1 MILTVFLLVLLGFI
15 ALGMPIAFALLLS
28 AIAMMFQL
36 DFFDTQILAQNMLSG
51 ANSFTLM
58 AVPLF
63 MLAGELMNAGGIS
76 RRIVNL
82 ASMFVGHIRGGL
94 GYVAIFASVL
104 LAALSGSAVADAAAL
119 GSLLIPMLRE
129 KGYDAGQASGLIA
142 AGGIIA
148 PIIPPS
154 ISFIIFGVATNVSIT
169 KLFFAGIAPGLMMGL
184 TLVAVWTWVAR
195 KHGAIKAAPRQPWSA
210 RLRALR
216 ESAWAL
222 LLPVIIIGGLR
233 GGIFTPTEAAVVA
246 AVYALL
252 ISLFVYREI
261 GLRHLLPLT
270 DNDIAILRA
279 FAAKHDVQWWLQ
291 PKGPDTVHP
300 LVPEHRDALTY
311 TMPEF
316 GLRMPYRPT
325 DFTQVNHAINRAMVS
340 RALKLL
346 EVQPTD
352 RVADLFCGLGNF
364 TLPLATQ
371 GREAVGVEGS
381 KALTDRAY
389 EAAARHGLGDR
400 TRFATLNLFEVDV
413 DWLRGLGFFD
423 RMLIDPPR
431 EGAHAV
437 SQALSQLTPEERPRR
452 IVYVSCNPA
461 TLARD
466 ASILVHEGGYLLKS
480 AGVINMF
487 PHTGH
492 VESIAVFESL
502 DAAGVLEVQEN
513 ARQRALQQAADVA
526 AAQAEKAAAAA
537 EKAAAKQA
545 ATDAYHARVAAEAE
559 AASQDQA

>member
-261 GLRHLLPLT
+261 GLRHLLPLFI
-270 DNDIAILRA
+270 N
-279 FAAKHDVQWWLQ
+279 AARTTAV
-291 PKGPDTVHP
+291 VMF
-300 LVPEHRDALTY
+300 LVA
-311 TMPEF
+311 
-316 GLRMPYRPT
+316 
-325 DFTQVNHAINRAMVS
+325 AAMVS
-340 RALKLL
+340 SYMITLADMPQDLIALLEPVLDHPKLL
-346 EVQPTD
+346 MFALLVLLTLVGTVMDLTPTI
-352 RVADLFCGLGNF
+352 LI
-364 TLPLATQ
+364 LAPVLMPVVTQ
-371 GREAVGVEGS
+371 AG
-381 KALTDRAY
+381 
-389 EAAARHGLGDR
+389 
-400 TRFATLNLFEVDV
+400 
-413 DWLRGLGFFD
+413 
-423 RMLIDPPR
+423 IDPVYF
-431 EGAHAV
+431 GV
-437 SQALSQLTPEERPRR
+437 MFVMVGCVGLLTPP
-452 IVYVSCNPA
+452 VGTVLNVVCGV
-461 TLARD
+461 AR
-466 ASILVHEGGYLLKS
+466 
-480 AGVINMF
+480 INMETICKGVWRYVVAYTLLLVLLVIF
-487 PHTGH
+487 PELIT
-492 VESIAVFESL
+492 VP
-502 DAAGVLEVQEN
+502 
-513 ARQRALQQAADVA
+513 
-526 AAQAEKAAAAA
+526 
-537 EKAAAKQA
+537 
-545 ATDAYHARVAAEAE
+545 
-559 AASQDQA
+559 ASWMH

>member
-94 GYVAIFASVL
+94 GYVAICAGVL

-261 GLRHLLPLT
+261 GLRHLLPLFI
-270 DNDIAILRA
+270 N
-279 FAAKHDVQWWLQ
+279 AARTTAV
-291 PKGPDTVHP
+291 VMF
-300 LVPEHRDALTY
+300 LVAD
-311 TMPEF
+311 
-316 GLRMPYRPT
+316 
-325 DFTQVNHAINRAMVS
+325 AMVS
-340 RALKLL
+340 SYMITLADMPQDLIALLEPVLDHPKLL
-346 EVQPTD
+346 MFALLV
-352 RVADLFCGLGNF
+352 LL
-364 TLPLATQ
+364 TL
-371 GREAVGVEGS
+371 VGTVM
-381 KALTDRAY
+381 ALTPTILILAPVLMPVVTQ
-389 EAAARHGLGDR
+389 AG
-400 TRFATLNLFEVDV
+400 
-413 DWLRGLGFFD
+413 
-423 RMLIDPPR
+423 IDPVYF
-431 EGAHAV
+431 GV
-437 SQALSQLTPEERPRR
+437 MFVMVGCVGLLTPP
-452 IVYVSCNPA
+452 VGTVLNVVCGV
-461 TLARD
+461 AR
-466 ASILVHEGGYLLKS
+466 
-480 AGVINMF
+480 INMETICKGVWRYVVAYTLLLILLVIF
-487 PHTGH
+487 PELIT
-492 VESIAVFESL
+492 VP
-502 DAAGVLEVQEN
+502 
-513 ARQRALQQAADVA
+513 
-526 AAQAEKAAAAA
+526 
-537 EKAAAKQA
+537 
-545 ATDAYHARVAAEAE
+545 
-559 AASQDQA
+559 ASWMH

>member
-1 MILTVFLLVLLGFI
+1 MILTIFLLVLLGFI

-28 AIAMMFQL
+28 AVAMMFQL

-82 ASMFVGHIRGGL
+82 ASMFVGHIQGGL

-195 KHGAIKAAPRQPWSA
+195 KHGAIKPAPRQPWSA

-261 GLRHLLPLT
+261 GLRHLLPLFI
-270 DNDIAILRA
+270 N
-279 FAAKHDVQWWLQ
+279 AARTTAV
-291 PKGPDTVHP
+291 VMF
-300 LVPEHRDALTY
+300 LVA
-311 TMPEF
+311 
-316 GLRMPYRPT
+316 
-325 DFTQVNHAINRAMVS
+325 AAMVS
-340 RALKLL
+340 SYMITLADMPQDLIALLEPVLDHPKLL
-346 EVQPTD
+346 MFALLVLLTLIGTVMDLTPTI
-352 RVADLFCGLGNF
+352 LI
-364 TLPLATQ
+364 LAPVLMPVVTQ
-371 GREAVGVEGS
+371 AG
-381 KALTDRAY
+381 
-389 EAAARHGLGDR
+389 
-400 TRFATLNLFEVDV
+400 
-413 DWLRGLGFFD
+413 
-423 RMLIDPPR
+423 IDPVYF
-431 EGAHAV
+431 GV
-437 SQALSQLTPEERPRR
+437 MFVMVGCVGLLTPP
-452 IVYVSCNPA
+452 VGTVLNVVCGV
-461 TLARD
+461 AR
-466 ASILVHEGGYLLKS
+466 
-480 AGVINMF
+480 INMETICRGVWRYVVAYTLLLVLLVIF
-487 PHTGH
+487 PELIT
-492 VESIAVFESL
+492 VP
-502 DAAGVLEVQEN
+502 
-513 ARQRALQQAADVA
+513 
-526 AAQAEKAAAAA
+526 
-537 EKAAAKQA
+537 
-545 ATDAYHARVAAEAE
+545 
-559 AASQDQA
+559 ASWMH

>member
-82 ASMFVGHIRGGL
+82 ASMFVGHIQGGL

-129 KGYDAGQASGLIA
+129 KGYDPGQASGLIA

-169 KLFFAGIAPGLMMGL
+169 KLFFAGIAPGLMMGM

-195 KHGAIKAAPRQPWSA
+195 KHGAIKPAPRQPWSA

-261 GLRHLLPLT
+261 GLRHLLPLFI
-270 DNDIAILRA
+270 N
-279 FAAKHDVQWWLQ
+279 AARTTAV
-291 PKGPDTVHP
+291 VMF
-300 LVPEHRDALTY
+300 LVA
-311 TMPEF
+311 
-316 GLRMPYRPT
+316 
-325 DFTQVNHAINRAMVS
+325 AAMVS
-340 RALKLL
+340 SYMITLADMPQDLIALLEPVLDHPKLL
-346 EVQPTD
+346 MFALLVLLTLVGTVMDLTPTI
-352 RVADLFCGLGNF
+352 LI
-364 TLPLATQ
+364 LAPVLMPVVTQ
-371 GREAVGVEGS
+371 AG
-381 KALTDRAY
+381 
-389 EAAARHGLGDR
+389 
-400 TRFATLNLFEVDV
+400 
-413 DWLRGLGFFD
+413 
-423 RMLIDPPR
+423 IDPVYF
-431 EGAHAV
+431 GV
-437 SQALSQLTPEERPRR
+437 MFVMVGCVGLLTPP
-452 IVYVSCNPA
+452 VGTVLNVVCGV
-461 TLARD
+461 AR
-466 ASILVHEGGYLLKS
+466 
-480 AGVINMF
+480 INMETICRGVWRYVVAYTLLLVLLVIF
-487 PHTGH
+487 PELIT
-492 VESIAVFESL
+492 VP
-502 DAAGVLEVQEN
+502 
-513 ARQRALQQAADVA
+513 
-526 AAQAEKAAAAA
+526 
-537 EKAAAKQA
+537 
-545 ATDAYHARVAAEAE
+545 
-559 AASQDQA
+559 ASWMH

>member
-82 ASMFVGHIRGGL
+82 ASMFVGHIQGGL

-195 KHGAIKAAPRQPWSA
+195 KHGAIKPIPRQPWRA

-222 LLPVIIIGGLR
+222 MLPVIIIGGLR
-233 GGIFTPTEAAVVA
+233 GGIFTPTEAGGVA
-246 AVYALL
+246 AVYAL
-252 ISLFVYREI
+252 IVSLFVYREI
-261 GLRHLLPLT
+261 GLRHLLPLFI
-270 DNDIAILRA
+270 N
-279 FAAKHDVQWWLQ
+279 AARTTAV
-291 PKGPDTVHP
+291 VMF
-300 LVPEHRDALTY
+300 LVA
-311 TMPEF
+311 
-316 GLRMPYRPT
+316 
-325 DFTQVNHAINRAMVS
+325 AAMVS
-340 RALKLL
+340 SYMITLADMPQDLIALLEPVLDQPKLL
-346 EVQPTD
+346 MFALLVLLTLVGTVMDLTPTI
-352 RVADLFCGLGNF
+352 LI
-364 TLPLATQ
+364 LAPVLMPVVTQ
-371 GREAVGVEGS
+371 AG
-381 KALTDRAY
+381 
-389 EAAARHGLGDR
+389 
-400 TRFATLNLFEVDV
+400 
-413 DWLRGLGFFD
+413 
-423 RMLIDPPR
+423 IDPVYF
-431 EGAHAV
+431 GV
-437 SQALSQLTPEERPRR
+437 MFVMVGCVGLLTPP
-452 IVYVSCNPA
+452 VGTVLNVVCGV
-461 TLARD
+461 AR
-466 ASILVHEGGYLLKS
+466 
-480 AGVINMF
+480 INMETICKGVWRYVVAYTLLLVLLVIF
-487 PHTGH
+487 PELIT
-492 VESIAVFESL
+492 VP
-502 DAAGVLEVQEN
+502 
-513 ARQRALQQAADVA
+513 
-526 AAQAEKAAAAA
+526 
-537 EKAAAKQA
+537 
-545 ATDAYHARVAAEAE
+545 
-559 AASQDQA
+559 ASWMH